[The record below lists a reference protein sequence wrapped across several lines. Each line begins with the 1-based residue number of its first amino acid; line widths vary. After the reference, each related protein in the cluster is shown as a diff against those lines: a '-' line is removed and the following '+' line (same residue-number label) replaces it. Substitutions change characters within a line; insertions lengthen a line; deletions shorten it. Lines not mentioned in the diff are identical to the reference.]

1 MNHPEP
7 VTCCTT
13 FYEQDWVR
21 LLTEGSFHPGGLA
34 LSRACVELMKL
45 PKGSRLLDLG
55 CGIGTTA
62 FDLAEHHGLQIAGI
76 DRSEKNVARACELAK
91 GCTTATSFQV
101 ADLSA
106 PLPFPDNS
114 FHGAL
119 AECVISLL
127 PQPAH
132 TLDEIHRVLKKDGK
146 LAVTDMTVDD
156 SLPADL
162 AEAVA
167 PWTCLEGARS
177 EADWVSLFDAS
188 KMQLEHIIDESR
200 GLVSLI
206 TDLKR
211 RLLAAST
218 VGLLTMTDGEALPLK
233 EVRHWLQRFERAV
246 KAGQIRYLRFH
257 LNSG

>member
-1 MNHPEP
+1 VNHPQP
-7 VTCCTT
+7 ITCCTT

-45 PKGSRLLDLG
+45 PKSSQLLDLG
-55 CGIGTTA
+55 CGAGTTA

-76 DRSEKNVARACELAK
+76 DRSEKNVARARELAK

-127 PQPAH
+127 QQPAN
-132 TLDEIHRVLKKDGK
+132 TLDEIHRVLKKGGQ

-156 SLPADL
+156 TLPADL

-177 EADWVSLFDAS
+177 EADWVSLFNTS
-188 KMQLEHIIDESR
+188 KMTLEQVIDESQ
-200 GLVSLI
+200 GLVSLL

-218 VGLLTMTDGEALPLK
+218 AGLLTMIDTEALPLK
-233 EVRHWLQRFERAV
+233 EIRHWLQSFEQAV

-257 LNSG
+257 LYSE

>member
-1 MNHPEP
+1 VNNPEP
-7 VTCCTT
+7 ITCCTT

-34 LSRACVELMKL
+34 LSRACVEFMKL
-45 PKGSRLLDLG
+45 PKDSRLLDLG
-55 CGIGTTA
+55 CGVGTTS
-62 FDLAEHHGLQIAGI
+62 FKLAEDYGLDVVGV
-76 DRSEKNVARACELAK
+76 DRSDKNVARACELAK
-91 GCTTATSFQV
+91 GYTTATSFQV

-106 PLPFPDNS
+106 QLPFPDNS

-127 PQPAH
+127 PQPAR
-132 TLDEIHRVLKKDGK
+132 TLDEIQRVLKKGGQ

-156 SLPADL
+156 GLPPDL

-177 EADWVSLFDAS
+177 EVDWVSLFDAS
-188 KMQLEHIIDESR
+188 KMQLEQVIDESQ
-200 GLVSLI
+200 GLVSLL

-218 VGLLTMTDGEALPLK
+218 AGLLTMIDAEALPLK
-233 EVRHWLQRFERAV
+233 EIRHWLQRFEQAV

-257 LNSG
+257 LYSE